1 MTRKPRI
8 PVSRTSVAD
17 RLVAGATPAQALS
30 DLGRA
35 RQRAQDALLRV
46 RLEGRSPRAVALAEQ
61 RAQQAADDLL
71 AARLA
76 LEVKDPFSNR
86 PRQRTRRG

>member
-1 MTRKPRI
+1 MTRKPRLQAAG
-8 PVSRTSVAD
+8 TSVGGG
-17 RLVAGATPAQALS
+17 LVAAVTPAQALS

-61 RAQQAADDLL
+61 RAQRAADDLL

-76 LEVKDPFSNR
+76 FEVKDPFSNR
-86 PRQRTRRG
+86 QRTRRS